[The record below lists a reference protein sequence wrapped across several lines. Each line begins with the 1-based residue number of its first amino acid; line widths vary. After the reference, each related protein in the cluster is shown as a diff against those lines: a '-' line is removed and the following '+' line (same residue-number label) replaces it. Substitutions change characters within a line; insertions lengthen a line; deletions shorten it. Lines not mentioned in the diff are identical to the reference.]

1 MNANLDA
8 SWSGDGLRERK
19 ITQQEQPQEHEEHE
33 EQGND
38 AESEDS
44 SREEELRMKK
54 KTIGKTPDGCGE

>member
-1 MNANLDA
+1 MNGNIDA

-19 ITQQEQPQEHEEHE
+19 FTQQEQSQEYE

-44 SREEELRMKK
+44 SREEELREKK